1 MNTYLKNI
9 IALSKNW
16 QQRCLLPS
24 LTGRG
29 RGVALLLALILFISC
44 SDDNTSNMN
53 VSGSCIVEELVLN
66 GQYTATI
73 STEKRLIKVKVP
85 ADFSRKADME
95 ITSLKTAP
103 GATANFKVGQHVN
116 LESDK
121 TLTVRNGDIELNYR
135 LSVRNDEALLKL
147 FLLEG
152 VKGAINQENKT
163 VTVAVTGNSG
173 VDLSNATFEVEAS
186 EDAVCSPA
194 SGTRGDFTQPFLLTL
209 TDNTATTTYTVLVT
223 LIQNPVALFVG
234 AAENVEMLND
244 EEKAAAKWLTGNIEG
259 AAYAS
264 WDDIISGNM
273 SLDEVKMVVY
283 HRHCSSYGT
292 YNGFVDGET
301 EAMTALPRMKALW
314 ERGVGFV
321 LSRSAV
327 NYAIALG
334 AMPDYA
340 YPNNVWGGGGGEG
353 SDLMGADPWHFYA
366 YDPAH
371 PLWKGLK
378 AYPGAPDNALYT
390 LDEGY
395 TICNTTSQFGFWG
408 EYEGGAPAVEARTGG
423 RALVGDNS
431 VSGWELKG
439 FSGQFGKGGIVCFGS
454 GLWDWNSPTPYTSD
468 YHDNMGRIML
478 NAFNYLTK

>member
-1 MNTYLKNI
+1 MKAKIYHILCACLVCCGITA
-9 IALSKNW
+9 AL
-16 QQRCLLPS
+16 
-24 LTGRG
+24 
-29 RGVALLLALILFISC
+29 ASC
-44 SDDNTSNMN
+44 SKDNTSDMN

-73 STEKRLIKVKVP
+73 NTEKRLIKVKVP
-85 ADFSRKADME
+85 ADFNQKADME
-95 ITSLKTAP
+95 ITSLKTAA
-103 GATANFKVGQHVN
+103 GAVTNLKVGDHIN
-116 LESDK
+116 LESAK
-121 TLTVRNGDIELNYR
+121 VLHVANGDLVMDYQ

-152 VKGAINQENKT
+152 VKGAINQEDKT

-173 VDLSNATFEVEAS
+173 IDLANAAFEVECS

-194 SGTRGDFTQPFLLTL
+194 SGTKGDFTEPFLITL
-209 TDNTATTTYTVLVT
+209 TDNTATNTYTVYVT

-234 AAENVEMLND
+234 SAENVEMLND
-244 EEKAAAKWLTGNIEG
+244 EEKVAAKWLTGNIEG

-264 WDDIISGNM
+264 WNDIISGNM
-273 SLDEVKMVVY
+273 SLDEVKFVFF

-292 YNGFVDGET
+292 FNGFVDGET
-301 EAMTALPRMKALW
+301 EAITALSKMKELW
-314 ERGVGFV
+314 QRGVGFV

-334 AMPDYA
+334 AMPEDA

-366 YDPAH
+366 YDINH
-371 PLWKGLK
+371 PLWKNLET
-378 AYPGAPDNALYT
+378 YPGAPENAIYT

-408 EYEGGAPAVEARTGG
+408 EYETGATAVEARTGG
-423 RALVGDNS
+423 RALIGDNS

-439 FSGQFGKGGIVCFGS
+439 YSGEYGKGGVICFGS
-454 GLWDWNSPTPYTSD
+454 GLWDWNSPTPYTSK
-468 YHDNMGRIML
+468 YHDNLGKIMF
-478 NAFNYLTK
+478 NAYDYLTK